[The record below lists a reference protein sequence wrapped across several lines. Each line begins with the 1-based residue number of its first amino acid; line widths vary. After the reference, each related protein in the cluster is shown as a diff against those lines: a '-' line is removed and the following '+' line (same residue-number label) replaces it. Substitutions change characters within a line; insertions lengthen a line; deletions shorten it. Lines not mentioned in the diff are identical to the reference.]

1 MLRNSRVT
9 AFTVF
14 ELLKENQLEVMGGR
28 GGGGGEVILPIP
40 RHTHRLG
47 LILIILEVYAKRC
60 PKCARISKQKLL

>member
-14 ELLKENQLEVMGGR
+14 ELLKENQLEVMGGG

-40 RHTHRLG
+40 RHTQRLG
-47 LILIILEVYAKRC
+47 LILIILEIYAKKC

>member
-14 ELLKENQLEVMGGR
+14 ELLKENQLEVM

-47 LILIILEVYAKRC
+47 LILIILEVYGKRC

>member
-14 ELLKENQLEVMGGR
+14 ELLKENQLEVMGD
-28 GGGGGEVILPIP
+28 GGGGEVILPIP